1 MKENAQ
7 KIGGQISNLTIS
19 GNEVSG
25 LLTDLAVGGEWNDSV
40 SMSYSAYTQSMIS
53 KLKELNAVAG
63 QTKASADKISEEKID
78 EFRSSL
84 GMLSSELEGI

>member
-7 KIGGQISNLTIS
+7 KIVGQITNLTAS
-19 GNEVSG
+19 GAEVSK
-25 LLTDLAVGGEWNDSV
+25 LLTDLAVGGEWNDGV
-40 SMSYSAYTQSMIS
+40 SASYSAYTESMIS
-53 KLKELNAVAG
+53 KLKELSAVAG